1 MPARMT
7 RSTKRAVLPD
17 TGRQMDDNIDDLGR
31 RPDGSRQEQPESD
44 QAKRVKEAAAERKR
58 SEDRTERTTQKS
70 H

>member
-1 MPARMT
+1 MPART
-7 RSTKRAVLPD
+7 TKSTKRTAMPD

-44 QAKRVKEAAAERKR
+44 QAKRVKEDAAERKR